1 MKKFFMTFLAAALFL
16 GLASASDAVKDRA
29 GLGKQNEAL
38 VVKNVKGEN
47 IGTIRGALEDP
58 LGNIAFVIVTLKDEK
73 NGKKEVVVPVNAFS
87 QGMENGSFVLDL
99 SNDVLA
105 SAPEFNASNLNDPA
119 YAEKIYQFY
128 GQTPPWS
135 E

>member
-87 QGMENGSFVLDL
+87 QGTENGSFVLDL